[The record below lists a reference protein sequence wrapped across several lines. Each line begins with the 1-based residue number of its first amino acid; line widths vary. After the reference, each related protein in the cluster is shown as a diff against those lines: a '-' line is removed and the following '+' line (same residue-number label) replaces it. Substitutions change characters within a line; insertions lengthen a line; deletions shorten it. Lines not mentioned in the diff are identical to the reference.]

1 MVSGQWLVVFCSL
14 FPVLCSLFPVLCS
27 LFPVP
32 CSLFPVNSYKYS
44 PLPKML

>member
-1 MVSGQWLVVFCSL
+1 MVSGLL
-14 FPVLCSLFPVLCS
+14 FPVPCPLFPVPCP

>member
-1 MVSGQWLVVFCSL
+1 MVSGQWLVVF
-14 FPVLCSLFPVLCS
+14 CSLFPVLCS

>member
-1 MVSGQWLVVFCSL
+1 MVSGLL
-14 FPVLCSLFPVLCS
+14 FPVPCSLSSVPCP